1 MTFSSSGAC
10 SPSGSPAMFLIFWMD
25 VGVGR
30 CSCTH
35 VEFVWD
41 ENEREGRNPD
51 EDGPSAMFELAN
63 TPPQL
68 SESRS
73 TTRDLQDMAS
83 ALEILV
89 LSIPMSIRD
98 RTWFRSLGLRPSNHI
113 GLARAR
119 SEGTTCFGLLRAILK
134 KLKQIRQYI
143 EV

>member
-1 MTFSSSGAC
+1 MTFASSGAR
-10 SPSGSPAMFLIFWMD
+10 SPSGSPSTFLAFQMGA
-25 VGVGR
+25 GVGR
-30 CSCTH
+30 CSCTR

-41 ENEREGRNPD
+41 ENELEGRNPD
-51 EDGPSAMFELAN
+51 KDGRSAMFGLAN